1 METVELLI
9 PLAEIAGVFVG
20 FGALIASRGVGTS
33 DVFDVGGL
41 LLVMTQ
47 GAAVVITALAPLAIS
62 RYGVDGHG
70 LWLASSILFLVIF
83 FGSDELLKRLSPE
96 RRAML
101 AAWPLRTRA
110 RMEIAAAIVWGPM
123 IIALIVILLGLV
135 PEQEPA
141 LYFTAVALNLA
152 MAILILLVVVTG
164 QARPRAASDQ
174 VQETAT
180 ESSAA

>member
-1 METVELLI
+1 MENVELLI
-9 PLAEIAGVFVG
+9 PLAEIAGVFVA
-20 FGALIASRGVGTS
+20 FGALIASRSAGTA
-33 DVFDVGGL
+33 DLFDVGGV

-47 GAAVVITALAPLAIS
+47 GAAVIITALTPLAIS

-70 LWLASSILFLVIF
+70 LWLASSILFLVVF

-110 RMEIAAAIVWGPM
+110 RMEIVAAIVWGPM
-123 IIALIVILLGLV
+123 IIGLIVIVLGLL
-135 PEQEPA
+135 PDQEPA
-141 LYFTAVALNLA
+141 LYFTAVALNLV

-164 QARPRAASDQ
+164 QARPKAAPDQ
-174 VQETAT
+174 VSETAAEGT
-180 ESSAA
+180 TA